1 MLDLC
6 GQMVDVGGSELVRL
20 IDKDKR
26 TMLHVAASAG
36 LANLVNKLL
45 DVLDLDSPRY
55 VMMQVLVN

>member
-1 MLDLC
+1 
-6 GQMVDVGGSELVRL
+6 MVDVGGSALVRF

-36 LANLVNKLL
+36 LAELVNKLL

-55 VMMQVLVN
+55 VMMQVLVK